1 MNEDEPL
8 VSCHEKAVYLLKFA
22 GLSRVMEEDRPGSPV
37 TRRPSWGQKSWR
49 WQRVG
54 NVVSTVGRLKQQVCP
69 AFHLP
74 TIYLSIYLSFQIS
87 REVIL
92 QSSSTKHS
100 HIHENSCA

>member
-69 AFHLP
+69 ALP